1 MGSVDYGVRSVDLV
15 CSGMGSLDYHMNYVM
30 GSGVG
35 YVARPWILCLPRVE
49 RRIP

>member
-15 CSGMGSLDYHMNYVM
+15 CSGTGSLDYDMNYVI

-35 YVARPWILCLPRVE
+35 YVARPWILCFPWVGK
-49 RRIP
+49 RIP